1 MSRSPLLTL
10 TALVLPL
17 LAGCNGM
24 NWVRHERSFEFSKPV
39 NSANSLDVQLT
50 NGDVSVVVT
59 PGGGSELRAKGR
71 IFANAG
77 TVEGAKRLADQSELT
92 IEPTVDGATGSAGSR
107 TLYVRLKR
115 PADITTGSVN
125 ADVELTLPASMSLT
139 LQSTN
144 GGITVESNSAPVTAK
159 STNAKIRISEQS
171 GDVVAT
177 TTNGAIEIKSLG
189 GGVKCSSTNGRVRIV
204 ANPNASERIRAKS
217 SNGPIN
223 AEFPKLAGATLHTK
237 TTNGDVTVWQNG
249 SKAPEVRQA
258 ADADSAQ
265 IDLKTTNADISV
277 SFGPASK

>member
-1 MSRSPLLTL
+1 MSRSRLLSL
-10 TALVLPL
+10 TALALPL
-17 LAGCNGM
+17 LAGCNGF
-24 NWVRHERSFEFSKPV
+24 NWVRHERPFDFSKPV

-59 PGGGSELRAKGR
+59 PGSGSELRAKGR

-77 TVEGAKRLADQSELT
+77 TVEEAKRLADQSELT
-92 IEPTVDGATGSAGSR
+92 IEPTAEGATASAGSR

-115 PADITTGSVN
+115 PADMTTGSVN
-125 ADVELTLPASMSLT
+125 ADLELTLPASMSLT

-171 GDVVAT
+171 GDVIAT
-177 TTNGAIEIKSLG
+177 TTNGMIEIESLG

-204 ANPNASERIRAKS
+204 ANPNATERIQAKS
-217 SNGPIN
+217 SNGPIS
-223 AEFPKLAGATLHTK
+223 AEFPKLASATLHTK
-237 TTNGDVTVWQNG
+237 TTNGDVTVRQNG
-249 SKAPEVRQA
+249 RKAPEVRQA

-265 IDLKTTNADISV
+265 IDLKTTNGDISV
-277 SFGPASK
+277 SFGSASK